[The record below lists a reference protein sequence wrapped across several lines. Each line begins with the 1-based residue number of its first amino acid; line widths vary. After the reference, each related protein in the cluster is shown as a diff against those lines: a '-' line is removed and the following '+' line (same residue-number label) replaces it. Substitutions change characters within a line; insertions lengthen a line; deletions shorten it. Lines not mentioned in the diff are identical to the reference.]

1 MDIIYAPYFGI
12 TVFAALYIASRVIGE
27 RALRRLSQEE
37 KARLID
43 GFSSFRIFSAVI
55 ILLFVVIFLAAENY
69 LTDLSAAVRGGFPA
83 AIFLLFLVL
92 SFITYKKLKSLNIS
106 ESYIRIYLITLF
118 LQYLGLAALFLPNV
132 LRSLN

>member
-43 GFSSFRIFSAVI
+43 SFSSFRIFSAVI
-55 ILLFVVIFLAAENY
+55 VLLFVVIFLAAENY
-69 LTDLSAAVRGGFPA
+69 LTDLSAAIRLGFPA
-83 AIFLLFLVL
+83 AIFLLLIVL
-92 SFITYKKLKSLNIS
+92 SFATYKKLKSLNVS
-106 ESYIRIYLITLF
+106 ESYIRTYLITLF
-118 LQYLGLAALFLPNV
+118 LQYLGLAALFLPNI

>member
-43 GFSSFRIFSAVI
+43 KFSGFRIFSAVVV
-55 ILLFVVIFLAAENY
+55 LLFVLIFLAAENY
-69 LTDLSAAVRGGFPA
+69 LPDLSASIRLGFPA
-83 AIFLLFLVL
+83 AVLLLPIPL
-92 SFITYKKLKSLNIS
+92 PKKD
-106 ESYIRIYLITLF
+106 
-118 LQYLGLAALFLPNV
+118 V
-132 LRSLN
+132 